1 MVEQRTENPCVPG
14 SIPGGTTKGGGW
26 NDTVAAFPFVARV
39 TGFLGK
45 TKYSKIQSKTS
56 SKLKFSTNP
65 VQKMA
70 SARVIL
76 FENRLKKDGTAVVYA

>member
-1 MVEQRTENPCVPG
+1 
-14 SIPGGTTKGGGW
+14 
-26 NDTVAAFPFVARV
+26 VARV